1 MSMNILHTVEFYY
14 PSKGGAQEVVKQIS
28 ERLVQK
34 GHSVT
39 VATTYDAKR
48 INLYHNGVKIEQF
61 HIAGNAVRG
70 LHEEKSGEI
79 ERYRNFVLNGQFDV
93 MMNYAA
99 QQWTFDGL
107 FPFIDNIKFPSI
119 LAPCG
124 FSGLYNNA
132 YNDYFETLV
141 NHLQHYT
148 GHILHS
154 SSYQDADFYRKN
166 AIPFMV
172 IPNGAS
178 EEEFSISDTQS
189 LTLFRQKYKIPHTI
203 PLLITIGS
211 HTGLKGHRLVIEAFR
226 RANIGEAVLVVIGN
240 TLGTD
245 NCLWDCRRR
254 AWRTILSS
262 YGKKKVYILDISR
275 EETIQALKAADL
287 FLFGSNIECSPLVI
301 FEAIAAGTPFIAT
314 DVGNCREIVEW
325 THNAGIIVEGQKN
338 EHGLFFA
345 SRADF
350 ASAIETM
357 LSNSQQLQQRSLKAQ
372 SAWQQHFTWQVIAD
386 KYEQFYDDIIKS
398 YKR

>member
-1 MSMNILHTVEFYY
+1 VSMNILHTVEFYY

-70 LHEEKSGEI
+70 LQEEKSGEI

-386 KYEQFYDDIIKS
+386 KYEQFYDDTIKS